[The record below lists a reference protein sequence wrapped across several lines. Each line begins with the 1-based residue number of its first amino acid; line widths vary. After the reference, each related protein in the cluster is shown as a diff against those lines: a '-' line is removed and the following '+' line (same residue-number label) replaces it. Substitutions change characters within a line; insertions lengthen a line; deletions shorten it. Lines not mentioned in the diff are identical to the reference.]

1 MFGGIKIKRI
11 GVIIMFFLSIAF
23 IGFYLV
29 IRGNSDTVKMQRGI
43 NIGNA
48 LESPKDFPWDVKMS
62 NKFFDDIKDA
72 GFDTVRIP
80 VRFSDYTSDSDNF
93 KIDEEFFKKID
104 KYVDYALDK
113 DLIVVLDL
121 HHFEEIMKE
130 PRVHKEEFLKIWQQ
144 IANRYQKYDKKLVFE
159 LLNEPKENLS
169 SQLLN
174 EYIEEAI
181 KIIRKTNPK
190 RTIVVGPYNFY
201 QIDYLNE
208 LNIPKDSNI
217 VVSFH
222 YYEPNDFAFQGNIYH
237 KGFEHLS
244 NITWEGTNEQM
255 EYLKKRF
262 DTVENWA
269 NKNKVKIFLGEFGIT
284 KEAPEASRRA
294 WIKAVREEA
303 EKRNFSWAYWELASG
318 FGIYNQIEGTW
329 DRDILSA
336 LIEKR

>member
-1 MFGGIKIKRI
+1 MFGGINIKRI
-11 GVIIMFFLSIAF
+11 GIIIMFFLSIAF
-23 IGFYLV
+23 IGFFLA

-190 RTIVVGPYNFY
+190 RTIIVGPYNFY

-208 LNIPKDSNI
+208 LNVPKDSNI

-237 KGFEHLS
+237 NGFEHLS

-255 EYLKKRF
+255 DYLKKRF
-262 DTVENWA
+262 DIVENWA
-269 NKNKVKIFLGEFGIT
+269 NKNKVKIFLGEFGVT

>member
-1 MFGGIKIKRI
+1 
-11 GVIIMFFLSIAF
+11 
-23 IGFYLV
+23 
-29 IRGNSDTVKMQRGI
+29 
-43 NIGNA
+43 
-48 LESPKDFPWDVKMS
+48 
-62 NKFFDDIKDA
+62 
-72 GFDTVRIP
+72 
-80 VRFSDYTSDSDNF
+80 
-93 KIDEEFFKKID
+93 
-104 KYVDYALDK
+104 
-113 DLIVVLDL
+113 
-121 HHFEEIMKE
+121 
-130 PRVHKEEFLKIWQQ
+130 
-144 IANRYQKYDKKLVFE
+144 
-159 LLNEPKENLS
+159 
-169 SQLLN
+169 
-174 EYIEEAI
+174 
-181 KIIRKTNPK
+181 
-190 RTIVVGPYNFY
+190 
-201 QIDYLNE
+201 NE

-255 EYLKKRF
+255 DYLKKRF

-284 KEAPEASRRA
+284 KEAPEVSRRA

>member
-1 MFGGIKIKRI
+1 
-11 GVIIMFFLSIAF
+11 
-23 IGFYLV
+23 
-29 IRGNSDTVKMQRGI
+29 MQRGI
-43 NIGNA
+43 NIGNS

-62 NKFFDDIKDA
+62 NKYFDDIKKA

-80 VRFSDYTSDSDNF
+80 VRFSDYTLAFNDY

-104 KYVDYALDK
+104 GYIKYALDK
-113 DLIVVLDL
+113 DLVVVLDL
-121 HHFEEIMKE
+121 HHFEEIMQEPQTNKE
-130 PRVHKEEFLKIWQQ
+130 KFLKIWQQ
-144 IANRYQKYDKKLVFE
+144 IANRYQKYDKNLVFE
-159 LLNEPKENLS
+159 LLNEPKESLS
-169 SQLLN
+169 PQLLN
-174 EYIEEAI
+174 EYLEEAI
-181 KIIRKTNPK
+181 NIIRKTNPK
-190 RTIVVGPYNFY
+190 RTIIVGPYNYY
-201 QIDYLNE
+201 QIDYLKD
-208 LNIPKDSNI
+208 LNIPKNSNI

-262 DTVENWA
+262 DTVEDWA

-284 KEAPEASRRA
+284 KEAPVASRKA

-318 FGIYNQIEGTW
+318 FGIYNQAEGTW
-329 DRDILSA
+329 DKDILNA
-336 LIEKR
+336 LIGKR